1 MASTFGSK
9 LVSNIG
15 TSPNTV
21 LSTVSNGNTTVI
33 GLSLSNTT
41 GGTITASIQLNDTV
55 NSVTA
60 YFMKGV
66 VIPPNQSLRVIN
78 GGEKLIIGP
87 STNVIIT
94 SNTATSLDLVMS
106 YVVIT

>member
-9 LVSNIG
+9 LTSGIG
-15 TSPNTV
+15 TTPVTI
-21 LSTVSNGNTTVI
+21 LTTVSNGNTTVI
-33 GLSLSNTT
+33 GLSLTNTT
-41 GGTITASIQLNDTV
+41 GGTVTATIRLNDTV
-55 NSVTA
+55 NSISA
-60 YFMKGV
+60 YFMSGV

-87 STNVIIT
+87 STQLIMS
-94 SNTATSLDLVMS
+94 SNTASSLDLVMS